1 MEEWK
6 NPMYKFRDTTR
17 NSDYESWLPSSA
29 MIYDNRYFEHEIEGY
44 QTLYVEGREML
55 SVEMDTEKMTVGEYV
70 LTQRLPAR
78 TLTVFYKLEDRNPES
93 LQEKFNQLMCL
104 LYRSEDVLI
113 SFKDQKELF
122 YFGRYESTASV
133 DGKSNSIVSSFTIKC
148 ADPRK
153 YTKEFSISKFV
164 KTALPYGT
172 VPISIS
178 FEATQDKNVR
188 ITNGRETIS
197 ITNSMIKTG
206 DKVELLI
213 KDGKILVNGENKTR
227 ILDLTSDFKNFVI
240 HQNDEIKCDNGV
252 PIIKYRGVW
261 L

>member
-1 MEEWK
+1 MQEWK
-6 NPMYKFRDTTR
+6 NSMYQFRDTT
-17 NSDYESWLPSSA
+17 NNFDYESWLPSSA
-29 MIYDNRYFEHEIEGY
+29 MIYDNLYFEQEIEGY

-55 SVEMDTEKMTVGEYV
+55 SIEMDTEKMTVGEYV

-78 TLTVFYKLEDRNPES
+78 ILTVFYKLEDQNPES

-104 LYRSEDVLI
+104 LYRSQDVPI
-113 SFKDQKELF
+113 SFKDQKELT
-122 YFGRYESTASV
+122 YFGRYESASSV
-133 DGKSNSIVSSFTIKC
+133 DGKLNSIISSYTIKC

-153 YTKEFSISKFV
+153 YTKEFSINKYV
-164 KTALPYGT
+164 KTALPYGA
-172 VPISIS
+172 VPTSIS
-178 FEATQDKNVR
+178 LEATQDKNVR

-197 ITNSMIKTG
+197 ITNSMIKAG